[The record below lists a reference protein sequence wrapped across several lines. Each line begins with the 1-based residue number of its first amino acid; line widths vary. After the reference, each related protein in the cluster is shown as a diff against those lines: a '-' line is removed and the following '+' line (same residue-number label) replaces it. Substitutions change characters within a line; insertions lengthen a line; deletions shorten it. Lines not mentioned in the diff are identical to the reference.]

1 MLGLENVLI
10 KPLLTEKTSKETEA
24 FNRYAFVV
32 NPKANK
38 NQIKSAVE
46 KFFGKAP
53 NKGVIPDEVVALG
66 AAIQGGVLTGEVKGK
81 TKGESVLSEK
91 WVEFICSKK
100 IKRCSVFVSKTRDG
114 QLTIK
119 ELST

>member
-38 NQIKSAVE
+38 NHIKNAVE
-46 KFFGKAP
+46 KFFDVK
-53 NKGVIPDEVVALG
+53 VVSVRTS
-66 AAIQGGVLTGEVKGK
+66 VLPGK
-81 TKGESVLSEK
+81 TKRAGRG
-91 WVEFICSKK
+91 FKK
-100 IKRCSVFVSKTRDG
+100 TAKTKKAYVQLQDG
-114 QLTIK
+114 QKIEFFK
-119 ELST
+119 GI

>member
-32 NPKANK
+32 NTKANK

-46 KFFGKAP
+46 KFFDVK
-53 NKGVIPDEVVALG
+53 VVSVRTS
-66 AAIQGGVLTGEVKGK
+66 VLPGK
-81 TKGESVLSEK
+81 TKRAGRGQ
-91 WVEFICSKK
+91 KK
-100 IKRCSVFVSKTRDG
+100 SASTKKAYVQLQDG
-114 QLTIK
+114 QKIEFFK
-119 ELST
+119 GI